1 MFLLIDNYDS
11 FTYNLV
17 QAFYALGQDPVVV
30 KNDDPRLLELA
41 QDPSLNMVCLSPG
54 PGHPKDA
61 GYCMEVLRILDPKV
75 PVLGVC
81 LGHQALGLAAGA
93 EVVVG
98 PCIMHGKASEIV
110 HDGSGLFSGVPNPM
124 RVGRYHSLVVRSD
137 VDEAHAKF
145 TVTAHGPEGEIMA
158 LRYKDRPWVGVQFHP
173 ESILTP
179 DGLRLLGN
187 FPKAILP
194 AGNDANAIN
203 VILDT
208 LASGQDLT
216 ADMASAGFSALMDGT
231 MTPSQAGSFLMG
243 LRMKGE
249 SPLEMAHATRAALAR
264 AVRVD
269 GIEGSYIEV
278 VGTGGDGR
286 SSFNCST
293 GTALTLAGMGYQVVK
308 HGNRAVSSKCGS
320 ADALEGL
327 GVNLDVNPAEVGK
340 VLHDQ
345 NFVFLFAQRFHPC
358 SRNIAP
364 IRNELDIRTLFNLL
378 GPLINPSRPTH
389 ILLGVARP
397 NLVKLMAET
406 LAQSSVHRAAVVCG
420 AGGYDEITPIGP
432 NEMIILDEGKLEP
445 LTLDPAD
452 YGIPACTPEDLAVS
466 SRDEAVAVL
475 RELLAGRG
483 PEAMRNMLAL
493 NVGMSIYLL
502 EGKLPLATCIA
513 KAREALAS
521 GVGGRV
527 LHAA

>member
-187 FPKAILP
+187 FPKAILT
-194 AGNDANAIN
+194 AGKDANAIN

-243 LRMKGE
+243 LRM
-249 SPLEMAHATRAALAR
+249 
-264 AVRVD
+264 
-269 GIEGSYIEV
+269 
-278 VGTGGDGR
+278 
-286 SSFNCST
+286 
-293 GTALTLAGMGYQVVK
+293 
-308 HGNRAVSSKCGS
+308 
-320 ADALEGL
+320 
-327 GVNLDVNPAEVGK
+327 
-340 VLHDQ
+340 
-345 NFVFLFAQRFHPC
+345 
-358 SRNIAP
+358 
-364 IRNELDIRTLFNLL
+364 
-378 GPLINPSRPTH
+378 
-389 ILLGVARP
+389 
-397 NLVKLMAET
+397 
-406 LAQSSVHRAAVVCG
+406 
-420 AGGYDEITPIGP
+420 
-432 NEMIILDEGKLEP
+432 
-445 LTLDPAD
+445 
-452 YGIPACTPEDLAVS
+452 
-466 SRDEAVAVL
+466 
-475 RELLAGRG
+475 
-483 PEAMRNMLAL
+483 
-493 NVGMSIYLL
+493 
-502 EGKLPLATCIA
+502 
-513 KAREALAS
+513 
-521 GVGGRV
+521 
-527 LHAA
+527 